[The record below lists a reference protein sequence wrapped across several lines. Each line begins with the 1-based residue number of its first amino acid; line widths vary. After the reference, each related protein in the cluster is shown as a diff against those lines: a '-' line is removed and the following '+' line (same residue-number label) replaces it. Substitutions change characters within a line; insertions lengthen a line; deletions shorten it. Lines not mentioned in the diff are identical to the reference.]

1 MQNLLTETSTSF
13 KSELQQKQSLIDQT
27 HLALREATSLLA
39 DERRRLAS
47 LEQKAT
53 TRNHLRQQ
61 CANLRRANA
70 LHRAEFARSGAPG
83 VLKEDVKIGE
93 ADAGLQIDASLFNS
107 STDPE
112 NLTPQQ
118 IAALAAMP
126 STAVLQARKEAY
138 QVTNKRLEQ
147 QKTQLKSQSF
157 ELEAQMRRI
166 VSLCTGVE
174 EGKVDEML
182 EGLQA
187 AVESER
193 GGEVDVGRVREF
205 LRRVER
211 GGE

>member
-107 STDPE
+107 SKDPV

-138 QVTNKRLEQ
+138 QVTNMRLEQ

-205 LRRVER
+205 LRRVEG

>member
-70 LHRAEFARSGAPG
+70 LHRAEFARNGAPG
-83 VLKEDVKIGE
+83 ALKEDVKIGE

-138 QVTNKRLEQ
+138 QVTNMRLEQ

>member
-138 QVTNKRLEQ
+138 QVTNMRLEQ

-211 GGE
+211 GRE

>member
-1 MQNLLTETSTSF
+1 MQNLLTSTSTSF

-138 QVTNKRLEQ
+138 QVTNMRLEQ

>member
-1 MQNLLTETSTSF
+1 
-13 KSELQQKQSLIDQT
+13 
-27 HLALREATSLLA
+27 
-39 DERRRLAS
+39 
-47 LEQKAT
+47 
-53 TRNHLRQQ
+53 
-61 CANLRRANA
+61 
-70 LHRAEFARSGAPG
+70 
-83 VLKEDVKIGE
+83 
-93 ADAGLQIDASLFNS
+93 
-107 STDPE
+107 
-112 NLTPQQ
+112 
-118 IAALAAMP
+118 MP

-138 QVTNKRLEQ
+138 QVTNMRLEQ

-211 GGE
+211 GEE

>member
-138 QVTNKRLEQ
+138 QVTNMRLEQ

>member
-138 QVTNKRLEQ
+138 QVTNMRLEQ

-211 GGE
+211 GEE

>member
-107 STDPE
+107 NTDPE

-138 QVTNKRLEQ
+138 QVTNMRLEQ